1 METFVSPK
9 FSNLLTGFWKLL
21 HLIEKKKK
29 IGAIFMDLSKVFD
42 TIDHSFSDSKAKRAL
57 FFCSSCRLVKNYFK
71 LSKQRK
77 TKNDH

>member
-42 TIDHSFSDSKAKRAL
+42 TIDHSFFR
-57 FFCSSCRLVKNYFK
+57 
-71 LSKQRK
+71 
-77 TKNDH
+77 